1 MTLEELKS
9 LFLGYCRKENGTPD
23 KQLFGLE
30 YENFVMVPN
39 NDDGEECF
47 HPLPVEGES
56 GVFRVLENLVELT
69 KNSDDPLEKVYEKDM
84 LLALISPAGSK
95 ITVEPGGQIELSDA
109 PRKSLLD
116 AYNSLQDYLKLL
128 EKAVSDFKGKLLFQG
143 VQPVHSLETLPFF
156 PKNRYRIMFQHML
169 KTGTLG
175 QWMMKGSSGVQVSID
190 YASLEDLQRKFIFL
204 NRLSPFLTA
213 MFANSPLNAGSPSGF
228 LSYRSHIWEN
238 TDNSRCGLPEI
249 FLRDSFRLEDYINW
263 ALKAAPYHLMREGE
277 IVETTDWNFKQL
289 LEGKHPDLI
298 ITPEDW
304 EDHLG
309 MLFPDIRI
317 KNILEVRV
325 VDSVPPK
332 YTMAIPALIGTLL
345 YNESAFSSAQSLL
358 MDLPQD
364 EFQLYKKAAAKD
376 ALQAE
381 VNQTNFAKTGRK
393 LAEIALQE
401 LGSKDE
407 NWFLP
412 FFEEFTKEGR
422 SPANETLD
430 QFRECGEDPDKWL
443 AKVLNNP
450 DY

>member
-1 MTLEELKS
+1 MIHKELKS
-9 LFLGYCRKENGTPD
+9 LFLGYCRKEASAPN

-47 HPLPVEGES
+47 HPLPVEGKFGVS
-56 GVFRVLENLVELT
+56 GVLNNLAEMT
-69 KNSDDPLEKVYEKDM
+69 KNSKDPLKKVFEKNM
-84 LLALISPAGSK
+84 LLALISPAGTK

-109 PRKSLLD
+109 PRKSLLE
-116 AYNSLQDYLKLL
+116 AHNSFQAYLKLL
-128 EKAVSDFKGKLLFQG
+128 KNAVSGFDGRLLFQG
-143 VQPVHSLETLPFF
+143 VQPVHSLEKLPFF
-156 PKNRYRIMFQHML
+156 PKKRYRIMFKHML

-190 YASLEDLQRKFIFL
+190 YASIEDLQRKFIFL

-213 MFANSPLNAGSPSGF
+213 LFANSPMIAGSFSGF

-249 FLRDSFRLEDYINW
+249 FLSSNFCLEDYINW
-263 ALKAAPYHLMREGE
+263 ALKTAPYHLMHESK
-277 IVETTDWNFKQL
+277 VVQTTDWNFKQL
-289 LEGKHPDLI
+289 LEGKHPELK
-298 ITPEDW
+298 ITPKDW

-317 KNILEVRV
+317 KNIMEVRV
-325 VDSVPPK
+325 VDSIPPQ
-332 YTMAIPALIGTLL
+332 YTMAVPALIGTLL
-345 YNESAFSSAQSLL
+345 YNEASFSKVQSLL
-358 MDLPQD
+358 MDMPQD
-364 EFQLYKKAAAKD
+364 EFNLYKKAAAKD

-381 VNQTNFAKTGRK
+381 VNQTNFAKIGRQ

-407 NWFLP
+407 NWLLP

-422 SPANETLD
+422 TPANKTLD
-430 QFRECGEDPDKWL
+430 QFRECGENSDKWL
-443 AKVLNNP
+443 ANVLNNL